1 MSAQA
6 KSTAHKKK
14 SKLSDFI
21 SLFTIKDGRMDVLFL
36 LLVFVILVIGVMMMF
51 SASYAYS
58 YAENNGDSFSYFRRQ
73 VIFAIIGL
81 AMMYIVS
88 KIEYRYY
95 EKFAVLLMA
104 IALILLI
111 LVLIN
116 PAEVEGKESHK
127 RWLKIGFTF
136 QPSEIAKIALIIFL
150 SWAIIKFREQI
161 SAHPVISIIP
171 FMIVVGAV
179 CVLIVFENHL
189 SATIL
194 MFAIG
199 TAMTFLGGTSPK
211 PFILII
217 GVCAVVGFIVIA
229 NRESLV
235 ERGILP
241 DYINERLEGW
251 LNKDFEPQGARW
263 QTNQSL
269 YAIGSGGLFGAGIGN
284 SKQKYLYLPEPQND
298 FVFSV
303 VCEELGFIRTL
314 GIVILFIL
322 LILRGLAIA
331 RHSKDAFGTLL
342 VTGIM
347 FQVGLQT
354 ALNIGVVTDVL
365 PNTGI
370 SLPFFSY
377 GGTSLVILLIEMGMV
392 LAVSRRSNIKK
403 LL

>member
-1 MSAQA
+1 MSADA
-6 KSTAHKKK
+6 KAPQRKKK
-14 SKLSDFI
+14 SKFSEFI
-21 SLFTIKDGRMDVLFL
+21 SLFVIKDGRMDVLFL
-36 LLVFVILVIGVMMMF
+36 LLVFVILIIGVMMMF

-73 VIFAIIGL
+73 AIFAVIGL
-81 AMMYIVS
+81 AIMYAVS
-88 KIEYRYY
+88 KFEYRYY
-95 EKFAVLLMA
+95 EKFAVILMA
-104 IALILLI
+104 IAVILLI
-111 LVLIN
+111 LVLIM

-127 RWLKIGFTF
+127 RWLKIGITF

-150 SWAIIKFREQI
+150 SWAIIKFRKQI
-161 SAHPVISIIP
+161 SEHPVMSIIP
-171 FMIVVGAV
+171 FMAVVGAV
-179 CVLIVFENHL
+179 CFLIVLENHL

-194 MFAIG
+194 MLAIG
-199 TAMTFLGGTSPK
+199 TAMTFMGGTSPK

-217 GVCAVVGFIVIA
+217 AVGAVAAFIIIA

-235 ERGILP
+235 ESGILP

-251 LNKDFEPQGARW
+251 LNKDYDPQGARW

-303 VCEELGFIRTL
+303 VCEELGFIRAL

-322 LILRGLAIA
+322 LILRGIAIA
-331 RHSKDAFGTLL
+331 RHAKDTFGTLL

-377 GGTSLVILLIEMGMV
+377 GGTSLIILLAEMGMV